1 MSCSL
6 ASHQNGGERVAEICA
21 DCGSQDF
28 SSCFSES
35 FPTRGVD
42 GSSLVLTL
50 RLCLRCGARFND
62 RRELR
67 SYLHRKLPRSSSD
80 RLLA

>member
-1 MSCSL
+1 M
-6 ASHQNGGERVAEICA
+6 AEICA

-35 FPTRGVD
+35 FPTRGLD
-42 GSSLVLTL
+42 GAAFVLTL
-50 RLCLRCGARFND
+50 RLCLRCGARFGD

-67 SYLHRKLPRSSSD
+67 SYLHQKLPRSTTAE
-80 RLLA
+80 RLRT